1 MYDIEAELEKEDE
14 CVFLP
19 DGNHQQQLSALA
31 PQTVLSLFIGSAGRG
46 PVFSWERS
54 CSIFRIFQGLWHGAF
69 AEVVSESK
77 NGRPVGMIAS

>member
-31 PQTVLSLFIGSAGRG
+31 PQTVERG
-46 PVFSWERS
+46 GCCHCLLDQQGGVRYFHGKVLLNIPDISGTVAWCLCRS
-54 CSIFRIFQGLWHGAF
+54 SVKI
-69 AEVVSESK
+69 
-77 NGRPVGMIAS
+77 

>member
-31 PQTVLSLFIGSAGRG
+31 PQTVERG
-46 PVFSWERS
+46 G
-54 CSIFRIFQGLWHGAF
+54 CCHCLMDQQGG
-69 AEVVSESK
+69 V
-77 NGRPVGMIAS
+77 